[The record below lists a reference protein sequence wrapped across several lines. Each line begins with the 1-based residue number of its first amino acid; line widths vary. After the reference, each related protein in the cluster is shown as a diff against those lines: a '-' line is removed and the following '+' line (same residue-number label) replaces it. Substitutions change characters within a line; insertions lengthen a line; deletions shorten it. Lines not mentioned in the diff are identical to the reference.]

1 MVIETLSLSFY
12 LRLSSGDWLTLA
24 WSRRGKGIPRLPAE
38 VGWDSYFGFRL
49 GRFSWVRLGQPRRK
63 DAAWDSRR
71 VGRCLRYVRTKFI
84 FGSWILNS
92 VLFCV
97 FRHTGR
103 LCYCCSV
110 SSATLFEPV
119 LGTRGT
125 GAWRLPGWVGFW
137 YFVVCYFVILW
148 FVILL
153 FCWVQ
158 EGMFAIYGCKGTRL
172 NVIFVMANVPLFCC
186 KIATWVWLCMH
197 ACTSFGVVL
206 ENAGL

>member
-1 MVIETLSLSFY
+1 MIGRLWLVAGGGRVYLGYQRRSVVTLRDFN
-12 LRLSSGDWLTLA
+12 
-24 WSRRGKGIPRLPAE
+24 
-38 VGWDSYFGFRL
+38 FGFRL

-63 DAAWDSRR
+63 DAAWDPRR
-71 VGRCLRYVRTKFI
+71 LGRRLRYVRTKFI
-84 FGSWILNS
+84 IGWWILNS

-97 FRHTGR
+97 LRHTGR
-103 LCYCCSV
+103 LCYCCLV
-110 SSATLFEPV
+110 FSATLFEPV